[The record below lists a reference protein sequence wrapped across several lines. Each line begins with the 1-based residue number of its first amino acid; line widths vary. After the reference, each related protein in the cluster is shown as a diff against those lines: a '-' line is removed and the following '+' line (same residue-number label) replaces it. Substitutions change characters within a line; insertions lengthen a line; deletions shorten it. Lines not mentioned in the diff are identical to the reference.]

1 MSNLYEVPNNFPPK
15 IIKKICKPKIEIDN
29 EVILEYL
36 NFLKNSYNEKY
47 DTKITELN
55 TNLNEEK
62 TKKLKKQLIKWR
74 LLHYC
79 EVLDKS
85 IKNGHDLIMVN
96 DPDLEIKN
104 ELDYYKN
111 LRVYNSI
118 TREKI
123 SIYFQP
129 SFKNSTDVYSNL
141 YSVWSVDAYNKIVN
155 CISEYINFLSNIKV
169 SLRFKI
175 LGNDVLPFYYDEINF
190 KELNYLRQNY
200 NLTRIIGLSEDPRIK
215 ALLWYKNFFCKKTL
229 EIIVER
235 GRQRFIYK
243 DTKQM
248 IPEHLQPI
256 EDKKIGSDIVYKC
269 VIPKYTNDP
278 RLDAVEEFNNN
289 YDLKKKVICEKLNI
303 KEIIFNKNKYFKR
316 KRSPQDKKKLFRQE

>member
-1 MSNLYEVPNNFPPK
+1 MSNLYEVPNNFPQK
-15 IIKKICKPKIEIDN
+15 IIKKICKPKIEIDD
-29 EVILEYL
+29 EVIFEYL
-36 NFLKNSYNEKY
+36 NFLKNSYNKKF
-47 DTKITELN
+47 DKKISVLN
-55 TNLNEEK
+55 TNLNEEE

-96 DPDLEIKN
+96 DPDLEIRN

-111 LRVYNSI
+111 LRIYNSI

-129 SFKNSTDVYSNL
+129 SFKNSKDIYSNL
-141 YSVWSVDAYNKIVN
+141 YSVWSIDAYNKIID
-155 CISEYINFLSNIKV
+155 CIREYINFLSNIKV

-175 LGNDVLPFYYDEINF
+175 LKNQVIPFYYDETNF
-190 KELNYLRQNY
+190 KELNYLRQNN
-200 NLTRIIGLSEDPRIK
+200 NLTRIIGLSEDPRLK
-215 ALLWYKNFFCKKTL
+215 ALQWYKNFFCKKTL

-243 DTKQM
+243 DTRKK
-248 IPEHLQPI
+248 IPDHLQPI
-256 EDKKIGSDIVYKC
+256 KDKKIGIDIVYKC
-269 VIPKYTNDP
+269 IIPKYTNDP
-278 RLDAVEEFNNN
+278 RLEAIEEYNNN
-289 YDLKKKVICEKLNI
+289 YDLKEKVASEKLNI
-303 KEIIFNKNKYFKR
+303 KEKIFNKNDYFKR
-316 KRSPQDKKKLFRQE
+316 KRSTRDNKKLYRLY